1 MTGDDGHESR
11 GVLGTLRRLG
21 DHLIGLAE
29 NRFALIGVEAEEEK
43 WRLADLLV
51 RAVTVAVL
59 ALGAVGTFTALVVFL
74 VPLPPAGTLA
84 ILCVLYAGGA
94 WLGVAGLRRRLRE
107 SPRPFQRTMEEF
119 QKDRAWLQRRS

>member
-1 MTGDDGHESR
+1 MTGDDGHDTR
-11 GVLGTLRRLG
+11 GVLATLRRLG
-21 DHLIGLAE
+21 DHALGLAE

-51 RAVTVAVL
+51 RAVAVAVL
-59 ALGAVGTFTALVVFL
+59 ALGALATFTAMLVAL

-84 ILCVLYAGGA
+84 ILCALYAGGA

-107 SPRPFQRTMEEF
+107 NPRPFQRTVEEF